1 MRFAG
6 IGALVL
12 ALAACG
18 APQQADDGPA
28 EPVKTVMQSEA
39 EKACAEMTNYSPEK
53 LRRKPVETQALTR
66 REYDLCVRS
75 VASDSTVPAEAPALR
90 GRTTAP

>member
-6 IGALVL
+6 MGALAV

-18 APQQADDGPA
+18 APQQAADGPA
-28 EPVKTVMQSEA
+28 EPTKSLMQSEA
-39 EKACAEMTNYSPEK
+39 EKACAEMTNYSRDR
-53 LRRKPVETQALTR
+53 LAGKPAETQALMR
-66 REYDLCVRS
+66 REYDLCVES
-75 VASDSTVPAEAPALR
+75 VATDRTASAETPALR